1 MVANSHTSEPGK
13 VRSATHGRLRMFRL
27 ISILFGFVVALILVE
42 AGLRIMEK
50 RSLVQD
56 PGVISDPVLVARYAP
71 NAPGH
76 DARGFRNPQALSKAD
91 VVVLGDSQTW
101 GVNVLPADAWPLRLG
116 SLSGLSVYNMGVGSY
131 GPGQYLMLTDQ
142 ALQLSPQTIV
152 VGLYPG
158 NDLYDA
164 YNLTYRNEAYADLR
178 LAQPSD
184 ELKNDTILAR
194 SIAFWNEEKNFHH
207 SYGRGSLSGLSVWVR
222 EHSAIGRLLN
232 RARLWPGAAD
242 IDYQIDREWARA
254 YPDHGLVCEDEN
266 IRTVFTT
273 AYRLTGLD
281 LDDPR
286 VVEGLRIT
294 KVVLTRI
301 RDKVQG
307 RAKLIV
313 LMIPTK
319 ELVYADL
326 MKSHGVSNATFS
338 REVEMERRSRA
349 DLIQWFHDN
358 GIEAIDALP
367 QMQNAIAR
375 RQQLYPSTTE
385 SHPNSSGYGVIAGVV
400 NDALRN
406 APR

>member
-1 MVANSHTSEPGK
+1 
-13 VRSATHGRLRMFRL
+13 MFRT
-27 ISILFGFVVALILVE
+27 IAILVGVVMGLVLVE

-50 RSLVQD
+50 SSLVQD
-56 PGVISDPVLVARYAP
+56 PGVINDPVLVARYAP

-76 DARGFRNPQALSKAD
+76 DARGFRNAQALSKAE
-91 VVVLGDSQTW
+91 VVAIGDSQTW
-101 GVNVLPADAWPLRLG
+101 GVNVLPADAWPQQLG
-116 SLSGLSVYNMGVGSY
+116 RLSGLSVYNMGVGSY
-131 GPGQYLMLTDQ
+131 GPDQYLMLTDQ

-152 VGLYPG
+152 IGLYPG

-164 YNLTYRNEAYADLR
+164 YNLTYRNDAYADLR

-184 ELKNDTILAR
+184 ELKHDTILAR
-194 SIAFWNEEKNFHH
+194 SQSFWSEEKNFHH
-207 SYGRGSLSGLSVWVR
+207 SYGRGSLSGLSIWVR

-254 YPDHGLVCEDEN
+254 YPEHGLVCEDEN

-286 VVEGLRIT
+286 VVEGLRLT
-294 KVVLTRI
+294 KVVLSRI

-307 RAKLIV
+307 RARLMV

-319 ELVYADL
+319 ELVYSDL
-326 MKSHGVSNATFS
+326 MKSHGVSNVTFS
-338 REVEMERRSRA
+338 RDVEMERRSRA
-349 DLIQWFHDN
+349 DLMSWFHDN

-367 QMQNAIAR
+367 QMQSAIAR
-375 RQQLYPSTTE
+375 RQQIYPSTTE

-400 NDALRN
+400 NDALRVS
-406 APR
+406 PR

>member
-1 MVANSHTSEPGK
+1 MVTNSHTSEPAK
-13 VRSATHGRLRMFRL
+13 VGSATRRRLKAFRMIAIL
-27 ISILFGFVVALILVE
+27 IGVVVGLVLVE
-42 AGLRIMEK
+42 AGLRLMEK
-50 RSLVQD
+50 SSLVQD
-56 PGVISDPVLVARYAP
+56 PGVINDPILVARYAP

-91 VVVLGDSQTW
+91 VVAIGDSQTW
-101 GVNVLPADAWPLRLG
+101 GVNVPPADAWPLQLG
-116 SLSGLSVYNMGVGSY
+116 RLSGLSVYNMGVGSY

-142 ALQLSPQTIV
+142 ALQLSPRTIV

-164 YNLTYRNEAYADLR
+164 YNLTYRNDAYADMR

-184 ELKNDTILAR
+184 ELKNDTILIR
-194 SIAFWNEEKNFHH
+194 SLAFWHEEKGFHQN
-207 SYGRGSLSGLSVWVR
+207 YGRGSLSGLSVWVR

-232 RARLWPGAAD
+232 RARLWPGASD

-286 VVEGLRIT
+286 VAEGLRIT
-294 KVVLTRI
+294 KVVLSRI

-307 RAKLIV
+307 RAKLMV

-338 REVEMERRSRA
+338 RDVEMERRSRA
-349 DLIQWFHDN
+349 DLMSWFHDN

-367 QMQNAIAR
+367 QMQSAIAR
-375 RQQLYPSTTE
+375 RQQIYPSTTE
-385 SHPNSSGYGVIAGVV
+385 SHPNAGGYGVIAGVV
-400 NDALRN
+400 NDALRVS
-406 APR
+406 PR

>member
-1 MVANSHTSEPGK
+1 MVANS
-13 VRSATHGRLRMFRL
+13 RSPELTQSRSPRVRLRIFRT
-27 ISILFGFVVALILVE
+27 IAILFGFAVGLVVVE

-56 PGVISDPVLVARYAP
+56 PGVINDPVLVARYAP

-101 GVNVLPADAWPLRLG
+101 GVNVPPADAWPLRLG

-142 ALQLSPQTIV
+142 ALQLAPQIIV

-164 YNLTYRNEAYADLR
+164 YNLAYRNEAYADLR

-194 SIAFWNEEKNFHH
+194 SIAFWKEEKNFHH

-242 IDYQIDREWARA
+242 VDYQIDREWARA

-338 REVEMERRSRA
+338 RDVEMERRSRA

>member
-1 MVANSHTSEPGK
+1 MVANS
-13 VRSATHGRLRMFRL
+13 RSPKLAQSRSPLRGRLKIFRM
-27 ISILFGFVVALILVE
+27 IAILFGVVVGLVLVE
-42 AGLRIMEK
+42 AGLRLMEK
-50 RSLVQD
+50 SSLVQD
-56 PGVISDPVLVARYAP
+56 PGVINDPVLVARYAP
-71 NAPGH
+71 NAPGQ
-76 DARGFRNPQALSKAD
+76 DARGFRNAQALSKAE
-91 VVVLGDSQTW
+91 VVAIGDSQTW
-101 GVNVLPADAWPLRLG
+101 GVNVLPADAWPQQLG
-116 SLSGLSVYNMGVGSY
+116 RLSGLSVYNMGVGSY
-131 GPGQYLMLTDQ
+131 GPDQYLILTDQ
-142 ALQLSPQTIV
+142 ALQLSPKTIV
-152 VGLYPG
+152 VGLYAG

-164 YNLTYRNEAYADLR
+164 YNLTYRNDAYADLR
-178 LAQPSD
+178 LDQPSD
-184 ELKNDTILAR
+184 ELKHDTILAR
-194 SIAFWNEEKNFHH
+194 SQSFWNEEKNFHR

-286 VVEGLRIT
+286 VAEGLRIT

-301 RDKVQG
+301 RDKVRG

-338 REVEMERRSRA
+338 RDVEMERRSRS
-349 DLIQWFHDN
+349 DLMFWFHDN

-367 QMQNAIAR
+367 QMQSAIAR

-385 SHPNSSGYGVIAGVV
+385 SHPNAGGYGVIAAVV

-406 APR
+406 SPR